1 MKHNN
6 EWMSIS
12 DMMSGLMLVF
22 MFIAISFMIQ
32 VQSIAESYSHS
43 KEELNIDLK
52 KEFEQDMI
60 KWGAYIEKDNTI
72 VFDGLKVQF
81 TRNSYDVPKTFEDI
95 LNDFFPRYIK
105 ILTLE
110 KHKNNIDEIRIEGHT
125 SKEKNIENYIHN
137 MTLSQNRANA
147 VLKYCYNVEEE
158 QIQNHKK
165 WLEQHLRANGM
176 AYSHLKL
183 TNDGNQNEVKS
194 RRVEFKVKL
203 KAEEHIEK
211 TLSSFKVLQ

>member
-1 MKHNN
+1 MKTTNS

-32 VQSIAESYSHS
+32 VQTIAESYGQS

-52 KEFEQDMI
+52 KEFGKDMV

-81 TRNSYDVPKTFEDI
+81 SRNSYDIPKTFEEI
-95 LNDFFPRYIK
+95 LSDFFPRYIK
-105 ILTLE
+105 ILTLAKYKSKIE
-110 KHKNNIDEIRIEGHT
+110 EIRIEGHT
-125 SKEKNIENYIHN
+125 SKEYNVENYLYN
-137 MTLSQNRANA
+137 MALSQNRANA
-147 VLKYCYNVEEE
+147 VLAYCYNIDE
-158 QIQNHKK
+158 QNIKNHKK
-165 WLEQHLRANGM
+165 WLEKNLRANGM
-176 AYSHLKL
+176 AYSHLKF
-183 TNDGNQNEVKS
+183 NDNHIQDTTKS

-203 KAEEHIEK
+203 NAEEHIRK
-211 TLSSFKVLQ
+211 TLESIKSF